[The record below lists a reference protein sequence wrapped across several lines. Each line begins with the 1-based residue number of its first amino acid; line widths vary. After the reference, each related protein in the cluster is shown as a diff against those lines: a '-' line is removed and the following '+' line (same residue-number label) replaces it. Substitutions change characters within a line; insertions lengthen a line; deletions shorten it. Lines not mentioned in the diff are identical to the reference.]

1 MMVMEG
7 PEAHLDL
14 VLELAQRREDG
25 LGLYLSL
32 SLVGVCPPS
41 PDLGLVLIRS
51 VRTESRDDGQWRV
64 GLDFGLD
71 LMRLFNHKM
80 KLDLLRGQ
88 IGSLIQ
94 FAKTHL
100 TMFRRT

>member
-1 MMVMEG
+1 M
-7 PEAHLDL
+7 
-14 VLELAQRREDG
+14 DG
-25 LGLYLSL
+25 WL
-32 SLVGVCPPS
+32 
-41 PDLGLVLIRS
+41 
-51 VRTESRDDGQWRV
+51 

-71 LMRLFNHKM
+71 LMRLFYYKM